1 AISTATRHRPPRR
14 RRPGRCVDAR
24 RPRLIDVDLDSARL
38 STSREQVL
46 EAKPTTRRI
55 SMPVAVIDV
64 PQGLGK
70 EAKKRLHKEVFE
82 AMHEAWLIPDTRV
95 FLREFDPEQST
106 STDGVP
112 GAIRPVVGYEG
123 PPLPVEV
130 KQRLAG
136 RVWKAIAE
144 AYELPRDIISLP
156 SGK

>member
-1 AISTATRHRPPRR
+1 
-14 RRPGRCVDAR
+14 
-24 RPRLIDVDLDSARL
+24 
-38 STSREQVL
+38 
-46 EAKPTTRRI
+46 
-55 SMPVAVIDV
+55 MPVAVIDV

-144 AYELPRDIISLP
+144 AYTLPRETISLP
-156 SGK
+156 SGKTISTQWVLQLFREYPLEAAALDGLMAFENPAVTEPMEQVLKATAGKRAGH